1 MTFHR
6 DRELHEHLNTR
17 PCAFCQRSDP
27 NFSGRK
33 VEDKL
38 IRSNGSDAAPSHVTE
53 DGHVL
58 HRMAELE
65 IRRSFRSPGT
75 SRVDKGEHARFV
87 A

>member
-17 PCAFCQRSDP
+17 PCGFCQRMDP
-27 NFSGRK
+27 NFSRRR
-33 VEDKL
+33 VEDTL

-58 HRMAELE
+58 HRIAELAV
-65 IRRSFRSPGT
+65 RRSFRAPGARST
-75 SRVDKGEHARFV
+75 DRDRVRIPA
-87 A
+87 